1 MDALRLI
8 KTARHALAEARSV
21 PDTLHEA
28 WQTGLLTEALGARI
42 AEREGDGEEYGTLGQ
57 LLCDAGGHAA
67 SCLDQPPEA
76 DPDGLGGDWSG
87 GGRVERLGELGELE
101 PVLAELAVLLNEAS
115 ETLVVLACGADTE
128 SLYWCCIDGVDATAE
143 CKDLVAELL
152 RAVRREAG
160 VEPPDED
167 AGADGRAAGQSG
179 EPSADAEGRGGAGCC
194 GGGGGGGGGGGD
206 GDAGCGGCCGAG
218 GAGSAGGGGAA
229 RRAERATLVVP
240 LGPPVGGAGD
250 RAPDRV
256 PAQARE
262 ECSPDPLRS
271 PVRAAEERR
280 SESSPA
286 RSVLIEASSSCICS
300 SRLVGGVGAP
310 AGVPAGVPAVVGG
323 SVQGS
328 DIRGP
333 FSSVVRREATGV
345 GAAGPTRSRAD
356 RSPGTTR

>member
-21 PDTLHEA
+21 PDALHEA

-42 AEREGDGEEYGTLGQ
+42 AEREGGDGEEYGTLGQ

-128 SLYWCCIDGVDATAE
+128 SLYWCCIDGVDATGE

-152 RAVRREAG
+152 RAVRRAAG

-167 AGADGRAAGQSG
+167 EDEGAGADGRAAGPPG
-179 EPSADAEGRGGAGCC
+179 GPPADGEGRGGAGCC
-194 GGGGGGGGGGGD
+194 GGGDGD
-206 GDAGCGGCCGAG
+206 GGAGCGGCCGAG
-218 GAGSAGGGGAA
+218 GVSGGSA

-240 LGPPVGGAGD
+240 LGPPVGDAGD
-250 RAPDRV
+250 RAPDLVPDLV

-262 ECSPDPLRS
+262 VCSPDPLRS

-310 AGVPAGVPAVVGG
+310 VGLPAGVPAVVGG

-333 FSSVVRREATGV
+333 LQLGGAT
-345 GAAGPTRSRAD
+345 
-356 RSPGTTR
+356 